1 MSKDD
6 KPDAWMPLYIGDW
19 DGDTGHLSCEEDGA
33 YGRLIRHYWRNG
45 PLPDIDRIL
54 SSITRTDSRTWKRLR
69 AALAP
74 FFVVANGQW
83 SHKRVDAEL
92 IRWAEKRRKAIERAS
107 AGGKA
112 KAAKSS
118 ASSSASST
126 KQAVLKHCTS
136 ASSREVEGL
145 PGHSTLSA
153 PSEFLGPK
161 EVRAA
166 FVSVKGEE
174 WSRSYIDRCGWQDVP
189 NRCLLAATAYAMTQ
203 IDEALRALAR
213 EKHPDTVGVTVIPNK
228 ERAA

>member
-1 MSKDD
+1 MTKDD

-45 PLPDIDRIL
+45 PLPDVDRIL

-69 AALAP
+69 AALVP
-74 FFVVANGQW
+74 FFSVADGHW
-83 SHKRVDAEL
+83 THKRVDAEL
-92 IRWAEKRRKAIERAS
+92 IRWAEKRRKATERAS

-126 KQAVLKHCTS
+126 PQAVLKQCTS
-136 ASSREVEGL
+136 ASAFQVDSP
-145 PGHSTLSA
+145 PGYSTLKGQND
-153 PSEFLGPK
+153 FMGPK
-161 EVRAA
+161 EVRDA
-166 FVSVKGEE
+166 FLSTKDEE
-174 WSRSYIDRCGWQDVP
+174 WVRSYIDRCGWQDVP
-189 NRCLLAATAYAMTQ
+189 S
-203 IDEALRALAR
+203 RALIAQTSIALSNIEAAIR
-213 EKHPDTVGVTVIPNK
+213 AMRGNRPAALAGVVVVPK

>member
-83 SHKRVDAEL
+83 THKRVDAEL
-92 IRWAEKRRKAIERAS
+92 VRWAEKRRKAIDRAS

-118 ASSSASST
+118 ASSSATST
-126 KQAVLKHCTS
+126 SQAVLKHCTS
-136 ASSREVEGL
+136 ASSREVEG
-145 PGHSTLSA
+145 PTGHSTLSA

-166 FVSVKGEE
+166 FVSAKGEE
-174 WSRSYIDRCGWQDVP
+174 WSVSYIDRCGWQDLP
-189 NRCLLAATAYAMTQ
+189 SRSLLAANAYALSQ
-203 IDEALRALAR
+203 IDEALRILVR
-213 EKHPDTVGVTVIPNK
+213 DRNPDIAGLTVIAK
-228 ERAA
+228 DRAA